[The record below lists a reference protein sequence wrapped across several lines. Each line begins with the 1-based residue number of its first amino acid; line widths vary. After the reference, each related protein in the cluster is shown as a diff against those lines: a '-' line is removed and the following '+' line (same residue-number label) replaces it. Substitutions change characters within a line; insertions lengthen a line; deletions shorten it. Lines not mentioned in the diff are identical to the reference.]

1 MEAAR
6 MKPTVTLVAAL
17 LIAAGA
23 QAGDV
28 YVTKDAKGN
37 TVYTDTPQ
45 TLPAEK
51 VGIASSST
59 DPAVVQKR
67 YADTMSTYAKD
78 DAQATTSAA
87 QAADSKKAKEMTA
100 EDKAKRCTDARQ
112 RYQAL
117 MDAQRLFEQD
127 PSGERRYLD
136 SPEIDA
142 ARASAKQVMDDF
154 CSGQ

>member
-17 LIAAGA
+17 LVAAGA

-37 TVYTDTPQ
+37 IVYTDTPQ

-59 DPAVVQKR
+59 DPSVVQKR
-67 YADTMSTYAKD
+67 YTDTMSQYAKD
-78 DAQATTSAA
+78 DAQETKAAASSADAT
-87 QAADSKKAKEMTA
+87 KATAMTA
-100 EDKAKRCTDARQ
+100 EDKAKRCTEARQ
-112 RYQAL
+112 RYQTM
-117 MDAQRLFEQD
+117 MDAQRLYEQD

-136 SPEIDA
+136 SPQIDA
-142 ARASAKQVMDDF
+142 ARANAKQVMDEF

>member
-17 LIAAGA
+17 LIAASA

-28 YVTKDAKGN
+28 YVTRDAKGN
-37 TVYTDTPQ
+37 PIYTDTPQ

-51 VGIASSST
+51 VGIASTST

-67 YADTMSTYAKD
+67 YADTMSQYAKD
-78 DAQATTSAA
+78 DAEETKSAT

-142 ARASAKQVMDDF
+142 ARANAKQVMDDF

>member
-1 MEAAR
+1 
-6 MKPTVTLVAAL
+6 MKPTVTLVVAL

-37 TVYTDTPQ
+37 PIYTDSPQ

-67 YADTMSTYAKD
+67 YSDTMSQYAKD
-78 DAQATTSAA
+78 DAQETKAAT
-87 QAADSKKAKEMTA
+87 QAADSKKASAMTA

-112 RYQAL
+112 RYQTM
-117 MDAQRLFEQD
+117 MDSQRLYEQD
-127 PSGERRYLD
+127 PNGERRYLD

-142 ARASAKQVMDDF
+142 ARANAKQVMDEF

>member
-37 TVYTDTPQ
+37 TIYTDTPQ

-51 VGIASSST
+51 VGIASTST

-67 YADTMSTYAKD
+67 YADTMNQYAKD
-78 DAQATTSAA
+78 DVQETSSAT

>member
-1 MEAAR
+1 
-6 MKPTVTLVAAL
+6 MKPTLTFVVAL
-17 LIAAGA
+17 LLAAGA

-37 TVYTDTPQ
+37 PVYTDTPQ

-51 VGIASSST
+51 VGIASAST

-67 YADTMSTYAKD
+67 YSDTMSQYAKD
-78 DAQATTSAA
+78 DAQDTKATAKTADAAKASA
-87 QAADSKKAKEMTA
+87 MTA

-112 RYQAL
+112 RYQTM
-117 MDAQRLFEQD
+117 MDSQRLYEQD
-127 PSGERRYLD
+127 PNGERRYLD

-142 ARASAKQVMDDF
+142 ARTNAKKVMDEF

>member
-1 MEAAR
+1 

-37 TVYTDTPQ
+37 IVYTDTPQ

-51 VGIASSST
+51 VGISSSST

-67 YADTMSTYAKD
+67 YADTMSQYAKD
-78 DAQATTSAA
+78 DVQETKSAT
-87 QAADSKKAKEMTA
+87 QAADSKKASEMTA

-112 RYQAL
+112 RYQTT
-117 MDAQRLFEQD
+117 MDAQRLYEQD
-127 PSGERRYLD
+127 PNGERRYLD
-136 SPEIDA
+136 SAGIDA
-142 ARASAKQVMDDF
+142 ARANAKQVMDEF

>member
-37 TVYTDTPQ
+37 PVYTDTPQ

-67 YADTMSTYAKD
+67 YADTMSQYAKD
-78 DAQATTSAA
+78 DAQETKSAS
-87 QAADSKKAKEMTA
+87 QAADSKKASAMTA

-112 RYQAL
+112 RYQSL
-117 MDAQRLFEQD
+117 MDAQRLYEQD
-127 PSGERRYLD
+127 PNGERRYLD
-136 SPEIDA
+136 SAGIDA
-142 ARASAKQVMDDF
+142 ARANAKQVMDEF

>member
-37 TVYTDTPQ
+37 IVYTDTPQ

-51 VGIASSST
+51 VGISSSST

-67 YADTMSTYAKD
+67 YADTMSQYAKD
-78 DAQATTSAA
+78 DVQETKSAT
-87 QAADSKKAKEMTA
+87 QAADSKKASEMTA

-112 RYQAL
+112 RYQTT
-117 MDAQRLFEQD
+117 MDAQRLYEQD
-127 PSGERRYLD
+127 PNGERRYLD
-136 SPEIDA
+136 SAGIDA
-142 ARASAKQVMDDF
+142 ARANAKQVMDEF

>member
-6 MKPTVTLVAAL
+6 MKQTVTLVAAL

-28 YVTKDAKGN
+28 YVTRDAKGN
-37 TVYTDTPQ
+37 PVYTDTPQ

-67 YADTMSTYAKD
+67 YADTMSQYAKD
-78 DAQATTSAA
+78 DAPETKSAA
-87 QAADSKKAKEMTA
+87 PAADAKKAKEMTA
-100 EDKAKRCTDARQ
+100 EDKARRCTDSRQ

-142 ARASAKQVMDDF
+142 ARANAKQVMDEF

>member
-67 YADTMSTYAKD
+67 YADTMSTYSKD
-78 DAQATTSAA
+78 DEQATKSAT

-127 PSGERRYLD
+127 PNGERRYLD
-136 SPEIDA
+136 SPQIDA
-142 ARASAKQVMDDF
+142 ARASAKQVMDEF